1 MKKYHEVEMELI
13 IFQAQDVIT
22 SSLGFDGVL
31 DGFDNPNKPSNTDN
45 ANFSE
50 N

>member
-1 MKKYHEVEMELI
+1 MKKYNAVEIELI

-31 DGFDNPNKPSNTDN
+31 DEDGFGNPNGTDN

>member
-1 MKKYHEVEMELI
+1 MKKYNAVEIELI

-31 DGFDNPNKPSNTDN
+31 DDSGFGNPNDSN
-45 ANFSE
+45 FGE

>member
-1 MKKYHEVEMELI
+1 MKKYNAVEIELI

-31 DGFDNPNKPSNTDN
+31 DGFDNPN
-45 ANFSE
+45 FGE

>member
-1 MKKYHEVEMELI
+1 MKKYNAVEIELI

-22 SSLGFDGVL
+22 SSLGFDGAL
-31 DGFDNPNKPSNTDN
+31 DDSGFGNPNET
-45 ANFSE
+45 NFSE